1 MVHVFGLNCEESEHN
16 WSSRLRRLEVH
27 ASWDKQSIKIPGLT
41 NYGNAL
47 LILMKDPPN
56 LQATNERG

>member
-27 ASWDKQSIKIPGLT
+27 ASWDKQSIKIPDHT